1 MHRLIATRLEQ
12 GFRGV
17 AGVGHERW
25 RASRGGEFFDRVN
38 ERARDA
44 SAGDGW
50 MDIKLVDQATILKAI
65 KPTGPPPISATR
77 VKPFS
82 TLCANASSSSAAEA
96 QARR

>member
-1 MHRLIATRLEQ
+1 MAVDFDRIAMHRLIATRLEQ

-25 RASRGGEFFDRVN
+25 HTSRGGEPFDRVA

-50 MDIKLVDQATILKAI
+50 MDIELVDQATILQ
-65 KPTGPPPISATR
+65 
-77 VKPFS
+77 V
-82 TLCANASSSSAAEA
+82 E
-96 QARR
+96 